1 MFASCAVTTKY
12 LSTLRSIPF
21 LLSLPPDHLPKKNMS
36 KINAGLALST
46 QFLNA
51 DYKNRRPSGRNA
63 RKNAFALWK

>member
-1 MFASCAVTTKY
+1 
-12 LSTLRSIPF
+12 
-21 LLSLPPDHLPKKNMS
+21 MS

-51 DYKNRRPSGRNA
+51 DYKNRRPSGINA